1 MRILIGRGG
10 SGKTGRILSEIGAAA
25 AQERGKQIL
34 IVPELFSHAFERR
47 LAETSGNI
55 AGRTAEVL
63 SFSRL
68 ALRVFAET
76 GGLADRS
83 LTAAGR
89 LLTLYEAIRRVDS
102 GLTVYHGLADRP
114 AMARE
119 VLSVLDE
126 FQTCTVHP
134 EELFAAAEK
143 AADDG
148 ALAAKLLD
156 LGQIY
161 TAYARL
167 CDESLPDPRATLDRL
182 ADDLPHSTFLKN
194 TKVYIDAFASFTAQE
209 VRVIDVMLSM
219 GVDLTC
225 CVTCDL
231 GQPEIFVSGCKT
243 VRMLQRMAARHG
255 GTAEVIECA
264 AAEDRPHDLAVLERD
279 GLIPG
284 GAPEEFAAFISEK
297 TGKSVVRI

>member
-25 AQERGKQIL
+25 AQNRGKQIL
-34 IVPELFSHAFERR
+34 IVPELFSHAYERR

-102 GLTVYHGLADRP
+102 GLTVYRGLADRP

-119 VLSVLDE
+119 VLRVLDE

-134 EELFAAAEK
+134 EENV
-143 AADDG
+143 
-148 ALAAKLLD
+148 
-156 LGQIY
+156 
-161 TAYARL
+161 
-167 CDESLPDPRATLDRL
+167 P
-182 ADDLPHSTFLKN
+182 
-194 TKVYIDAFASFTAQE
+194 
-209 VRVIDVMLSM
+209 
-219 GVDLTC
+219 
-225 CVTCDL
+225 
-231 GQPEIFVSGCKT
+231 
-243 VRMLQRMAARHG
+243 
-255 GTAEVIECA
+255 
-264 AAEDRPHDLAVLERD
+264 
-279 GLIPG
+279 
-284 GAPEEFAAFISEK
+284 
-297 TGKSVVRI
+297 